1 MATKKITL
9 NELRSIVKQ
18 IIKEETEKQY
28 HYVIHTK
35 LGTKLSDMGDLYW
48 VKAPS
53 DMLGSMV
60 LRKFKKENNELPKLH
75 ITQISKDSFDKNAKN
90 IKTIK

>member
-1 MATKKITL
+1 METKKITL
-9 NELRSIVKQ
+9 NELRSLVKQ
-18 IIKEETEKQY
+18 VIKEESEKEY

-35 LGTKLSDMGDLYW
+35 LATRLNDMGDLHW

-53 DMLGSMV
+53 SMLESQV
-60 LRKFKKENNELPKLH
+60 LSKFKEKYTDLPKLH

-90 IKTIK
+90 VIVYK